1 MWLPV
6 VEAWAYN
13 QLAQHIIV
21 GDVVEQDCSLW
32 TGETGE
38 GEGASTE
45 RKRLRSLYLSRTNTS
60 VPKISGYIP
69 EIYTT
74 AQ

>member
-1 MWLPV
+1 MWLTV

-21 GDVVEQDCSLW
+21 GLCGGAGLFPLDRRD
-32 TGETGE
+32 GRG
-38 GEGASTE
+38 GGASTE
-45 RKRLRSLYLSRTNTS
+45 RKGLRSLYLSRTNTS
-60 VPKISGYIP
+60 VPKISGYVP